1 MSKEKL
7 CQSND
12 KLPQFL
18 SFDFSKHQIYPEF
31 QNNYPSLV
39 DYYWAL
45 VNIIPHHFE
54 SYAIILHP
62 IGYHQ
67 HEQYIEPKTNNRKS
81 AFKAFGILTND
92 DIKLDHA
99 NDLYRME
106 GELMENNCKIS
117 RLSKYNLLYLSNG
130 ECSDVQYNF
139 IINTLKKLVNNDIY
153 YYYELLK
160 IICHSEYDNRNI
172 SELLFKGEILTHQ
185 EVQQYSKIATQPS
198 MLFDKSEKWVI
209 ATDHDIPYT
218 FIGGN
223 KSFVEKFLN
232 AEYDIYPIEPKYQWI
247 KKID

>member
-1 MSKEKL
+1 MSNQKF
-7 CQSND
+7 CQSDD

-18 SFDFSKHQIYPEF
+18 SFDFSKHQIYPELP
-31 QNNYPSLV
+31 NNFPLFDDFYLSL
-39 DYYWAL
+39 AHT
-45 VNIIPHHFE
+45 IQHHFE

-62 IGYHQ
+62 IGYYQ
-67 HEQYIEPKTNNRKS
+67 NEQYIEPKTNNRKS
-81 AFKAFGILTND
+81 IFKAFGILTND
-92 DIKLDHA
+92 DINLDSLT
-99 NDLYRME
+99 DLYHLE
-106 GELMENNCKIS
+106 DKLFQNNC
-117 RLSKYNLLYLSNG
+117 NALYLSNG

-185 EVQQYSKIATQPS
+185 EVQQYSKIFTQPS
-198 MLFDKSEKWVI
+198 MLFDKNGKWVI
-209 ATDHDIPYT
+209 ATVYDIPYT
-218 FIGGN
+218 FIGGD

>member
-1 MSKEKL
+1 MSNQKFY
-7 CQSND
+7 QSDD

-18 SFDFSKHQIYPEF
+18 SFDFSKHQIHPEF
-31 QNNYPSLV
+31 PNNFLLFDDFYLSL
-39 DYYWAL
+39 AHT
-45 VNIIPHHFE
+45 IQHHFE

-62 IGYHQ
+62 IGYYQ

-81 AFKAFGILTND
+81 IFKAFGVLTND

-106 GELMENNCKIS
+106 GELIENNCKIS
-117 RLSKYNLLYLSNG
+117 HLSKYNLLYLSNG

-160 IICHSEYDNRNI
+160 IICHSEYDNRKI

-185 EVQQYSKIATQPS
+185 EVQQYSKIFTQPS
-198 MLFDKSEKWVI
+198 MLFDKSEKWII
-209 ATDHDIPYT
+209 ATVYDIPYT
-218 FIGGN
+218 FIGGD

-232 AEYDIYPIEPKYQWI
+232 AEYDIYPINPKYQWI